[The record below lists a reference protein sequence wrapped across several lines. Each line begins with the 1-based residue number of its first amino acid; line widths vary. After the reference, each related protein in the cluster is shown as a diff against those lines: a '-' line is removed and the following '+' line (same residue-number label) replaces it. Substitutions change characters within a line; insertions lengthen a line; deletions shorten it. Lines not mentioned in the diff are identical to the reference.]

1 MAARMSR
8 WSHTYLG
15 PEAAGLYSP
24 AVSIMSA
31 LVLVPLALNMVMI
44 PAMSRLHD
52 GGRRN
57 HQRHGKPAH
66 FVQHAPIGIL
76 SGLVLAFGADWI
88 VQILLG
94 DAYAET
100 GDVLSVLSGV
110 LSARFI
116 TLAAASVLVAVGWQR
131 HRVKPQAV
139 VAALNV
145 GLNVLLIPRW
155 GIMGAAGVFVFTE
168 WLLVAGYVSLVWR
181 WNQLIGGKAPVAGS

>member
-1 MAARMSR
+1 MAGQMSLLVA
-8 WSHTYLG
+8 YFLG

-44 PAMSRLHD
+44 PAMSRLHEE
-52 GGRRN
+52 GSATIRGMASRLIL
-57 HQRHGKPAH
+57 
-66 FVQHAPIGIL
+66 FSAPIGIL